1 MIKGVIF
8 DLDGTLL
15 NTLEDLKNA
24 VNYALIRK
32 HKEPIDLLTTKSYIG
47 NGIKRLV
54 TLALNESDENII
66 NDALKDFKEYYANH
80 ILDNTKC
87 YDNVVETLNYLKEN
101 NIKIAV
107 VSNKYQ
113 QGLSMLCN
121 HFFKDYSDI
130 FIGDDGIT
138 PLKPNVEMV
147 NKALKQLNLSN
158 KECLYVGDSK
168 VDILT
173 AKNVKI
179 KNVSVTYGYQD
190 IKVLKTY
197 ENDYLIDN
205 IKEIINII
213 IKENQND

>member
-87 YDNVVETLNYLKEN
+87 YDNVVETLNYLKEH

-113 QGLSMLCN
+113 QGLSILCN

-147 NKALKQLNLSN
+147 NKALKQLRDVLRVKRSNEDLWAIANTRKGYMHTASHALNSLIQNKTLAARGLVSMFGYYTQYLS
-158 KECLYVGDSK
+158 
-168 VDILT
+168 
-173 AKNVKI
+173 AH
-179 KNVSVTYGYQD
+179 
-190 IKVLKTY
+190 
-197 ENDYLIDN
+197 
-205 IKEIINII
+205 
-213 IKENQND
+213 

>member
-1 MIKGVIF
+1 MQSIREIVF
-8 DLDGTLL
+8 DTETTGFD
-15 NTLEDLKNA
+15 
-24 VNYALIRK
+24 
-32 HKEPIDLLTTKSYIG
+32 PLTG
-47 NGIKRLV
+47 DRLV
-54 TLALNESDENII
+54 EIGAVELINHVPTGRTYHQYINPDRDVPEEVVKVHGLTNEF
-66 NDALKDFKEYYANH
+66 LKDYP
-80 ILDNTKC
+80 
-87 YDNVVETLNYLKEN
+87 
-101 NIKIAV
+101 
-107 VSNKYQ
+107 
-113 QGLSMLCN
+113 
-121 HFFKDYSDI
+121 FFDKVAQDWVD

-173 AKNVKI
+173 AKNAKI

>member
-1 MIKGVIF
+1 
-8 DLDGTLL
+8 
-15 NTLEDLKNA
+15 
-24 VNYALIRK
+24 
-32 HKEPIDLLTTKSYIG
+32 
-47 NGIKRLV
+47 
-54 TLALNESDENII
+54 
-66 NDALKDFKEYYANH
+66 
-80 ILDNTKC
+80 
-87 YDNVVETLNYLKEN
+87 
-101 NIKIAV
+101 
-107 VSNKYQ
+107 
-113 QGLSMLCN
+113 
-121 HFFKDYSDI
+121 
-130 FIGDDGIT
+130 
-138 PLKPNVEMV
+138 MV

-173 AKNVKI
+173 AKNAKI

>member
-1 MIKGVIF
+1 MIKGIIF

-24 VNYALIRK
+24 VNYALVRK
-32 HKEPIDLLTTKSYIG
+32 GKEPIDLLTTKSYIG
-47 NGIKRLV
+47 NGIKRLI
-54 TLALNESDENII
+54 TLALNETDECKI

-80 ILDNTKC
+80 ILDNTTC
-87 YDNVVETLNYLKEN
+87 YNDVIETLSYLKEN
-101 NIKIAV
+101 KIKIAI

-113 QGLSMLCN
+113 HGLNILCN
-121 HFFKDYSDI
+121 HFFKDFTNI

-147 NKALKQLNLSN
+147 NKALNELNLTN
-158 KECLYVGDSK
+158 NQCLYIGDSK

-173 AKNVKI
+173 AKNTNI

-190 IKVLKTY
+190 VEVLKQY

-205 IKEIINII
+205 IKEIINILK
-213 IKENQND
+213 KENQND